1 MVTTVDTLKEYIQL
15 MVGDIIIEHF
25 LSIRIKYDVLY
36 ALSLLLWTNLSMK
49 IMEKKESLHKQANCR
64 FHLT

>member
-1 MVTTVDTLKEYIQL
+1 